1 VTGGRPADRPAAA
14 GRDVLLFSSIDWSR
28 NWQVHQQLATSL
40 VESGHRVLFIEN
52 TGVRAPRATASDF
65 TRMRARLRNWLRS
78 IRGFVDVRE
87 QLTVCSLLVLPFPYL
102 RPAIAANRW
111 WVTHTI
117 RRWMEANRF
126 RDPLVISFLPTPLVQ
141 GVIDALD
148 PVAVLYYCADD
159 MAGGSAGARP
169 LRAHEERFFARAD
182 AVLCTSHAL
191 AERARRTS
199 RRVRLIPAGVDL
211 VKFDAAQRVVAAPPE
226 LAAIP
231 APRAGYVGTVGRVF
245 DQALLCEAARALP
258 GVQFVLVGPVSV
270 EVAALQAMPNV
281 HLLGPK
287 AHDEIP
293 ACIAAFDVTLVP
305 YLRTR
310 YTESVY
316 SCKLNEYLA
325 VGKPVV
331 TTDLPEMRR
340 YAAEHPGV
348 LAVVPDAAGFVQAI
362 REALGPAGEDGAPG
376 RRRQAA
382 ERNSWARRYHDIVGV
397 IGEVL
402 GAAQAPPHRWEDR
415 LRRAMR
421 RGRRRVLAV
430 ALAAGAGYGL
440 LAHTP
445 LVPWLGG
452 QLVVRQ
458 APSPVAQAIVVFSG
472 DGEPGYVN
480 AAYQRRAADA
490 LALYRR
496 GFGRLVV
503 LSSGKRFTMA
513 ETEVIRALLIN
524 AGVPPGV
531 ILTTSGV
538 PASTY
543 ENVVLAAGTLRR
555 LRVRHVNLVTAP
567 YHSRRAALV
576 WARQAPDID
585 VTVATPADDSAADGT
600 GRVSLRRA
608 RVIAFEYLAIVYY
621 RLLGWL

>member
-1 VTGGRPADRPAAA
+1 
-14 GRDVLLFSSIDWSR
+14 
-28 NWQVHQQLATSL
+28 
-40 VESGHRVLFIEN
+40 
-52 TGVRAPRATASDF
+52 
-65 TRMRARLRNWLRS
+65 
-78 IRGFVDVRE
+78 
-87 QLTVCSLLVLPFPYL
+87 
-102 RPAIAANRW
+102 
-111 WVTHTI
+111 
-117 RRWMEANRF
+117 
-126 RDPLVISFLPTPLVQ
+126 
-141 GVIDALD
+141 
-148 PVAVLYYCADD
+148 
-159 MAGGSAGARP
+159 
-169 LRAHEERFFARAD
+169 
-182 AVLCTSHAL
+182 
-191 AERARRTS
+191 
-199 RRVRLIPAGVDL
+199 
-211 VKFDAAQRVVAAPPE
+211 
-226 LAAIP
+226 
-231 APRAGYVGTVGRVF
+231 VGRVF
-245 DQALLCEAARALP
+245 DQALLCEAARGLP